1 MRTRRHRS
9 SGSGSAR
16 PPSGSWS
23 RPPMASGGGSSSPW
37 RWRRSRSSCC
47 STSRSRASPRP
58 NGRPFAR
65 YSTPSRARSSSR
77 ARAPR
82 WSPTRAPG
90 RCTLA
95 TEALDVSGI
104 DAYYGDSHVLHAVSF
119 ALKGGR
125 LLGLLG
131 RNGAGKT
138 TCMATIMGFLKPRR
152 GSISLYGEDVAGL
165 APDVI
170 ARKGICL
177 VPQGRRMFR
186 TLTVRENLMVAAQ
199 ARKNGGSGWSID
211 RVFQLFPRLS
221 ERHAQLAGSLSGGE
235 QQMLA
240 IGRALM
246 GNPRVLLM
254 DEPSEGLAPQLVAEV
269 GRTIAQLKAEGQSIV
284 LVEQNIKLTLDLAD
298 DIVMINTGRVVFRGT
313 AGEIKL
319 DDAIVSQHL
328 GVF

>member
-1 MRTRRHRS
+1 
-9 SGSGSAR
+9 
-16 PPSGSWS
+16 
-23 RPPMASGGGSSSPW
+23 
-37 RWRRSRSSCC
+37 
-47 STSRSRASPRP
+47 
-58 NGRPFAR
+58 
-65 YSTPSRARSSSR
+65 
-77 ARAPR
+77 
-82 WSPTRAPG
+82 
-90 RCTLA
+90 LA
-95 TEALDVSGI
+95 TEALDVAGI
-104 DAYYGDSHVLHAVSF
+104 DAYYGDSHVLHGISF
-119 ALKGGR
+119 SLQPGR

-138 TCMATIMGFLKPRR
+138 TCMSTIMGFLKPRR
-152 GSISLYGEDVAGL
+152 GAISLFGEPVAGL

-199 ARKNGGSGWSID
+199 SRQTGGTSAWSLE
-211 RVFQLFPRLS
+211 RVFQLFPRLR

-269 GRTIAQLKAEGQSIV
+269 GRTIAQIKAEGQSII
-284 LVEQNIKLTLDLAD
+284 LVEQNIKLTLNLAD
-298 DIVMINTGRVVFRGT
+298 DVVIINTGRVVFRG
-313 AGEIKL
+313 AADQIKL